1 MRNSRHLARS
11 CAVQALYQWQV
22 TGQPPAEIE
31 SSFIRNQNLADRHL
45 DYFQELIKWI
55 PRHAPEI
62 DRLLSCFL
70 DRELE
75 RVDLIEHA
83 ILRVGA
89 YELKYE
95 ADTPVNVII
104 DEAVGLARVFA
115 SEHGYKYVNGVLD
128 KVAKEVRGHPRVDL
142 S

>member
-1 MRNSRHLARS
+1 MRNSRHLARR

-22 TGQPPAEIE
+22 TGQSPCEIE
-31 SSFIRNQNLADRHL
+31 SSFIKNENLADRHL
-45 DYFQELIKWI
+45 DYFQELIQCV
-55 PRHAPEI
+55 PRHVSEI

-75 RVDLIEHA
+75 KVDLIERA
-83 ILRVGA
+83 IMRVGA

-95 ADTPVNVII
+95 ADTPASVII
-104 DEAVGLARVFA
+104 DEAIGLARVFA

-128 KVAKEVRGHPRVDL
+128 RVAKEVRGHT
-142 S
+142 

>member
-1 MRNSRHLARS
+1 M
-11 CAVQALYQWQV
+11 QALYQWQV
-22 TGQPPAEIE
+22 TGQSSDEIE
-31 SSFIRNQNLADRHL
+31 SSFIQDENLADRHL
-45 DYFQELIKWI
+45 DYFQELINCV
-55 PRHAPEI
+55 PRHVSEI

-83 ILRVGA
+83 IMRVGA

-104 DEAVGLARVFA
+104 DEAIGLARVFA
-115 SEHGYKYVNGVLD
+115 SEQGYKYVNGVLD
-128 KVAKEVRGHPRVDL
+128 KVAKEVRGNP
-142 S
+142 

>member
-1 MRNSRHLARS
+1 M
-11 CAVQALYQWQV
+11 QALYQWQV
-22 TGQPPAEIE
+22 TGQSPREIE
-31 SSFIRNQNLADRHL
+31 SSFIKNENLADRHL
-45 DYFQELIKWI
+45 DYFQELIQCV
-55 PRHAPEI
+55 PRHVSEI

-83 ILRVGA
+83 IMRVGA

-95 ADTPVNVII
+95 ADTPANVII
-104 DEAVGLARVFA
+104 DEAIGLARVFA

-128 KVAKEVRGHPRVDL
+128 RVAKEVRGHT
-142 S
+142 